1 MNNHILITGGTGY
14 LGSHVAEKLLQKGY
28 AISVLVRTNS
38 SLLRLESFKEKLN
51 FINVDDLEIF
61 FENEKIEGIIHIATN
76 YGRKG
81 EKISEIISSNLSFPI
96 KLFELA
102 IQNKV
107 RFFIN
112 TDTSLPRNLN
122 HYSLSKA
129 QFRDWLKIVP
139 NELKI
144 INLIPEYFYG
154 PNDDDSKFI
163 SGILHKLKGN
173 VESIDLSEGIQQ
185 RDFIYIDDAV
195 AAYMCV
201 IEHLDKFGKYVDIPL
216 GSATTI
222 SLRSLVELIKK
233 LSNNTLTKLNFGKI
247 PIREGDVMKSKA
259 DISYLISLG
268 WKPIINIEQGINKII
283 DIEYKENE

>member
-1 MNNHILITGGTGY
+1 MNSHVLITGGTGY
-14 LGSHVAEKLLQKGY
+14 LGSHLTEALLQKGY
-28 AISVLVRTNS
+28 IVSVLVRANS
-38 SLLRLESFKEKLN
+38 SVVRLESFKEKLN
-51 FINVDDLEIF
+51 FINVDDLDF
-61 FENEKIEGIIHIATN
+61 LFENEKIDGIIHVATN

-81 EKISEIISSNLSFPI
+81 ENISEILTSNLSFPI

-107 RFFIN
+107 GFFIN

-122 HYSLSKA
+122 AYSLSKA
-129 QFRDWLKIVP
+129 QFRDWLKMMP

-163 SGILHKLKGN
+163 SGMLHKLKGN
-173 VESIDLSEGIQQ
+173 TEFIDLSEGIQQ

-201 IEHLDKFGKYVDIPL
+201 IDHLDKLEKYVDIPL

-222 SLRSLVELIKK
+222 SLRSLVELIKYK
-233 LSNNTLTKLNFGKI
+233 SNNTLTKLNFGKI
-247 PIREGDVMKSKA
+247 PIRDGDVMESKA
-259 DISYLISLG
+259 DISCLLGLG
-268 WKPIINIEQGINKII
+268 WKPIINIEEGINKII
-283 DIEYKENE
+283 DIEYKENK